1 MASRYF
7 AALKGDRLKDFTE
20 CMKQKGEF
28 CHYHVKISNYRR
40 LRDFKNS
47 GFIEVVGKNPL
58 VYIVA
63 PLTAE
68 SFKKKYPDVR
78 VQYIESTV
86 YDPQKNKE

>member
-28 CHYHVKISNYRR
+28 CHYHVRIAHDKV
-40 LRDFKNS
+40 LLDFQNC
-47 GFIEVVGKNPL
+47 GFLEVVGKNPK

-68 SFKKKYPDVR
+68 SFKKKYPNVR

-86 YDPQKNKE
+86 YDPQRNKE